1 MSAPC
6 EAHRQAAAHGVEPI
20 MNADKRYNPPRVH
33 EAYETE
39 ALGQAVVVRL
49 VSARLRRLCP
59 VMIEDVLERE
69 RVEWADARRL
79 LGISDEE

>member
-1 MSAPC
+1 
-6 EAHRQAAAHGVEPI
+6 
-20 MNADKRYNPPRVH
+20 VH
-33 EAYETE
+33 VAYETE

-59 VMIEDVLERE
+59 VPIEDVHERE
-69 RVEWADARRL
+69 RVERADTRRL